1 MKKDT
6 FIYQRVIENP
16 DDYSFEIES
25 LGECTIE
32 NPIKR
37 NTYVLDDERVIFPS
51 QLKNVLKLIH
61 KKNFPAF
68 QKAGPREKIF
78 HDPSWTK
85 AAIVTCGGLCPGLN
99 DVIKGLVKVL
109 ECDYGVKTIYGIKY
123 GYRGLNPKY
132 KHEPVLLTSENVDNI
147 HERGG
152 SILGSSRGNQP
163 VDIMVDTLKRKDINI
178 LFCIGGDGT
187 LKGARA
193 IYEEAKKKG
202 LKISVIGIPKTID
215 NDISFVERSFGFE
228 TAVYK
233 TFDVISS
240 AHNEAEGAYNGIAV
254 IKLMG
259 RDSGFIAAS
268 ATLANSVVDICLIP
282 EVDFEMDGEDGLK
295 KAVVRCLEKNR
306 HCVIVVAEGA
316 GQKFF
321 GDEKEIDASG
331 NIKHKDI
338 GIYIR
343 DELTK
348 YLKEENID
356 FSLKYFDPSYMIRSS
371 PAQGTDAIF
380 CLLLAEHAVHAAMA
394 GKTGCLI
401 GTWNN
406 FFTHVPISLAVIE
419 RRKIYPEEAL
429 YKAMLSATRQEDYFK
444 SAKEE

>member
-1 MKKDT
+1 MKSDT

-16 DDYSFEIES
+16 EEYSFKIES
-25 LGECTIE
+25 LGECTIN

-37 NTYVLDDERVIFPS
+37 KEFVSDDEKVVFPS
-51 QLKNVLKLIH
+51 QLKNILKLINTE
-61 KKNFPAF
+61 NFPAF
-68 QKAGPREKIF
+68 QKAGPRAKIF

-99 DVIKGLVKVL
+99 DVIKGLVRVL
-109 ECDYGVKTIYGIKY
+109 ECDYGVKAIYGIRY

-132 KHEPVLLTSENVDNI
+132 KHEPILLNSQNVDNI
-147 HERGG
+147 HEQGG

-163 VDIMVDTLKRKDINI
+163 VDVMVDTLVRKDINI

-193 IYEEAKKKG
+193 ISLEAKKRG
-202 LKISVIGIPKTID
+202 LKISVIGVPKTID

-233 TFDVISS
+233 TFDIISS
-240 AHNEAEGAYNGIAV
+240 AHNEAEGAYNGISI

-259 RDSGFIAAS
+259 RDSGFIAVS

-282 EVDFEMDGEDGLK
+282 EVDFEMDGENGLK
-295 KAVVRCLEKNR
+295 KAVLRCLNKNK

-321 GDEKEIDASG
+321 GDQKEVDPSG
-331 NIKHKDI
+331 NVKHKDI
-338 GIYIR
+338 GVFIR
-343 DELTK
+343 DELSK
-348 YLKEENID
+348 FLKGENID
-356 FSLKYFDPSYMIRSS
+356 FSLKYFDPSYIIRSS

-394 GKTGCLI
+394 GKTECLI

-419 RRKIYPEEAL
+419 RRKIHPEEAL
-429 YKAMLSATRQEDYFK
+429 YKAMLSATRQEDYFR
-444 SAKEE
+444 SEKEE

>member
-1 MKKDT
+1 MRSDM
-6 FIYQRVIENP
+6 FIYQKVIDNP
-16 DDYSFEIES
+16 DEYSFEIES
-25 LGECTIE
+25 LGECTID

-37 NTYVLDDERVIFPS
+37 SEYVSDDDKIVFPS
-51 QLKNVLKLIH
+51 QLKNIIKLANH
-61 KKNFPAF
+61 KNFPAF
-68 QKAGPREKIF
+68 QKAGPRAKIF
-78 HDPSWTK
+78 HDPNWSK

-109 ECDYGVKTIYGIKY
+109 ECDYKIKTIYGIRY
-123 GYRGLNPKY
+123 GYRGLNPRY
-132 KHEPVLLTSENVDNI
+132 KHEPMLLTSENVDNI

-152 SILGSSRGNQP
+152 SILGSSRGSQP
-163 VDIMVDTLKRKDINI
+163 VDVMVDTLIRKDINI

-187 LKGARA
+187 LKGAKA
-193 IYEEAKKKG
+193 IWEEAKRRS
-202 LKISVIGIPKTID
+202 LSISVIGIPKTID

-228 TAVYK
+228 TAVYR

-240 AHNEAEGAYNGIAV
+240 AHNEAEGAYNGISI

-282 EVDFEMDGEDGLK
+282 EVDFDMEGENGLK
-295 KAVVRCLEKNR
+295 KAVVRCLEKNG

-321 GDEKEIDASG
+321 GGEKEFDASG

-338 GIYIR
+338 GVFIR
-343 DELTK
+343 DEISN
-348 YLKEENID
+348 YLKELKID

-380 CLLLAEHAVHAAMA
+380 CLLLAENAVHAAMA
-394 GKTGCLI
+394 GKTNCLI

-419 RRKIYPEEAL
+419 RRKIHPEEAL
-429 YKAMLSATRQEDYFK
+429 YKAMLSATRQEEYFYPQK
-444 SAKEE
+444 D

>member
-1 MKKDT
+1 MNSDK
-6 FIYQRVIENP
+6 FIYQRVIDNPENF
-16 DDYSFEIES
+16 SFEVES
-25 LGECTIE
+25 LGECTID
-32 NPIKR
+32 NPVKR
-37 NTYVLDDERVIFPS
+37 SEYVSDDDKIVFPS
-51 QLKNVLKLIH
+51 QLKNIIKLINS
-61 KKNFPAF
+61 KNFPAF
-68 QKAGPREKIF
+68 QKAGPRAKIF
-78 HDPSWTK
+78 HDPAWTK

-109 ECDYGVKTIYGIKY
+109 ECDYKVKTIYGIRY

-132 KHEPVLLTSENVDNI
+132 KHEPIILTSENVDEI
-147 HERGG
+147 HEQGG

-163 VDIMVDTLKRKDINI
+163 VEVMVDTLVRKDINI

-193 IYEEAKKKG
+193 IHEEAKKRG
-202 LKISVIGIPKTID
+202 LKISVIGVPKTID

-228 TAVYK
+228 TAVYR
-233 TFDVISS
+233 TFDIITS
-240 AHNEAEGAYNGIAV
+240 AHNEAEGAYNGISI

-282 EVDFEMDGEDGLK
+282 EVDFEMDGENGLK
-295 KAVVRCLEKNR
+295 KAVLRCLEKNK

-321 GDEKEIDASG
+321 GDEKELDASG

-343 DELTK
+343 DEISK
-348 YLKEENID
+348 YLKEANID
-356 FSLKYFDPSYMIRSS
+356 FSLKYFDPSYIIRSS
-371 PAQGTDAIF
+371 AAQGTDAIF

-394 GKTGCLI
+394 GKTNCLI

-419 RRKIYPEEAL
+419 RRKI
-429 YKAMLSATRQEDYFK
+429 
-444 SAKEE
+444 

>member
-1 MKKDT
+1 MKNDT

-16 DDYSFEIES
+16 EEYSFKIES
-25 LGECTIE
+25 LGECTIN

-37 NTYVLDDERVIFPS
+37 KEFVSDDEKVVFPS
-51 QLKNVLKLIH
+51 QLKNILKLINTE
-61 KKNFPAF
+61 NFPAF
-68 QKAGPREKIF
+68 QKAGPRAKIF

-99 DVIKGLVKVL
+99 DVIKGLVRVL
-109 ECDYGVKTIYGIKY
+109 ECDYGVKAIYGIRY

-132 KHEPVLLTSENVDNI
+132 KHEPILLNSQNVDNI
-147 HERGG
+147 HEQGG

-163 VDIMVDTLKRKDINI
+163 VDVMVDTLVRKDINI

-193 IYEEAKKKG
+193 ISLEAKKRG
-202 LKISVIGIPKTID
+202 LKISVIGVPKTID

-233 TFDVISS
+233 TFDIISS
-240 AHNEAEGAYNGIAV
+240 AHNEAEGAYNGISI

-259 RDSGFIAAS
+259 RDSGFIAVS

-282 EVDFEMDGEDGLK
+282 EVDFEMDGENGLK
-295 KAVVRCLEKNR
+295 KAVLRCLNKNK

-321 GDEKEIDASG
+321 GDQKEVDPSG
-331 NIKHKDI
+331 NVKHKDI
-338 GIYIR
+338 GVFIR
-343 DELTK
+343 DELSK
-348 YLKEENID
+348 FLKGENID
-356 FSLKYFDPSYMIRSS
+356 FSLKYFDPSYIIRSS

-394 GKTGCLI
+394 GKTECLI

-419 RRKIYPEEAL
+419 RRKIHPEEAL
-429 YKAMLSATRQEDYFK
+429 YKAMLSATRQEDYFR
-444 SAKEE
+444 SEKEE

>member
-282 EVDFEMDGEDGLK
+282 EVDFEMDGENGLK

>member
-1 MKKDT
+1 MKSDT

-16 DDYSFEIES
+16 EEYSFKIES
-25 LGECTIE
+25 LGECTIN

-37 NTYVLDDERVIFPS
+37 KEFVSDDEKVVFPS
-51 QLKNVLKLIH
+51 QLKNILKLINTE
-61 KKNFPAF
+61 NFPAF
-68 QKAGPREKIF
+68 QKAGPRAKIF

-99 DVIKGLVKVL
+99 DVIKGLVRVL
-109 ECDYGVKTIYGIKY
+109 ECDYGVKAIYGIRY

-132 KHEPVLLTSENVDNI
+132 KHEPILLNSQNVDNI
-147 HERGG
+147 HEQGG

-163 VDIMVDTLKRKDINI
+163 VDVMVDTLVRKDINI

-193 IYEEAKKKG
+193 ISLEAKKRG
-202 LKISVIGIPKTID
+202 LKISVIGVPKTID

-233 TFDVISS
+233 TFDIISS
-240 AHNEAEGAYNGIAV
+240 AHNEAEGAYNGISI

-259 RDSGFIAAS
+259 RDSGFIAVS

-282 EVDFEMDGEDGLK
+282 EVDFEMDGENGLK
-295 KAVVRCLEKNR
+295 KAVLRCLNKNK

-321 GDEKEIDASG
+321 GDQKEVDPSG
-331 NIKHKDI
+331 NVKHKDI
-338 GIYIR
+338 GVFIR
-343 DELTK
+343 DELSK
-348 YLKEENID
+348 FLKEENID
-356 FSLKYFDPSYMIRSS
+356 FSLKYFDPSYIIRSS

-394 GKTGCLI
+394 GKTECLI

-419 RRKIYPEEAL
+419 RRKIHPEEAL
-429 YKAMLSATRQEDYFK
+429 YKAMLSATRQEDYFR
-444 SAKEE
+444 SEKEE

>member
-1 MKKDT
+1 MKNDT

-16 DDYSFEIES
+16 EEYSFKIES
-25 LGECTIE
+25 LGECTIN

-37 NTYVLDDERVIFPS
+37 KEFVSDDEKVVFPS
-51 QLKNVLKLIH
+51 QLKNILKLINTE
-61 KKNFPAF
+61 NFPAF
-68 QKAGPREKIF
+68 QKAGPRAKIF

-99 DVIKGLVKVL
+99 DVIKGLVRVL
-109 ECDYGVKTIYGIKY
+109 ECDYGVKAIYGIRY

-132 KHEPVLLTSENVDNI
+132 KHEPILLNSQNVDNI
-147 HERGG
+147 HEQGG

-163 VDIMVDTLKRKDINI
+163 VDVMVDTLVRKDINI

-193 IYEEAKKKG
+193 ISLEAKKRG
-202 LKISVIGIPKTID
+202 LKISVIGVPKTID

-233 TFDVISS
+233 TFDIISS
-240 AHNEAEGAYNGIAV
+240 AHNEAEGAYNGISI

-259 RDSGFIAAS
+259 RDSGFIAVS

-282 EVDFEMDGEDGLK
+282 EVDFEMDGENGLK
-295 KAVVRCLEKNR
+295 KAVLRCLNKNK

-321 GDEKEIDASG
+321 GDQKEVDPSG
-331 NIKHKDI
+331 NVKHKDI
-338 GIYIR
+338 GVFIR
-343 DELTK
+343 DELSK
-348 YLKEENID
+348 FLKEENID
-356 FSLKYFDPSYMIRSS
+356 FSLKYFDPSYIIRSS

-394 GKTGCLI
+394 GKTECLI

-419 RRKIYPEEAL
+419 RRKIHPEEAL
-429 YKAMLSATRQEDYFK
+429 YKAMLSATRQEDYFR
-444 SAKEE
+444 SEKEE